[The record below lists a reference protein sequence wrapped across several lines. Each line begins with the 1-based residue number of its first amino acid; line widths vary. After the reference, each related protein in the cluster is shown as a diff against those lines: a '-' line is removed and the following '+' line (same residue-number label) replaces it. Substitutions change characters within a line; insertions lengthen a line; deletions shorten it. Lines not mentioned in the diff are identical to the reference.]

1 MKKTIK
7 IIGIIFFILI
17 ISLLIFGVKF
27 LSDLK
32 LDASEIIDY
41 NPRLTTQIYDRNGEL
56 IANLF
61 HKEHRVY
68 ATYDEIPPRLIEA
81 LIAIEDTT
89 FFEHKGVNYE
99 AIFRAIIKDIKAM
112 KLVEGASTLTQQLV
126 KNTILT
132 NEKKFKRKINE
143 ALLAIKVEK
152 ELSKEQILERYL
164 NQVYFGHRYYGIKT
178 AAQGYFHKR
187 LHELNLKEMALL
199 VGLPKAPSA
208 FDPTRHYDLAL
219 SRANIV
225 LYRMHTLGWIT
236 KEELE
241 KYTAF
246 RPTVYDDSLTKNVAP
261 YVVDAVVRELKDEFE
276 DIKRGGY
283 RVYTTIDL
291 NLQKLA
297 RESLK
302 RRYDEIIKQHKNED
316 VNYSDLNGAMVVLEN
331 RSGEVLALVG
341 GVDYKKSA
349 FNRATQSLRQ
359 PGSSFKPFVY
369 QIALNYGYST
379 QSKLTDISRTYNFKE
394 SEDDNNETNETK
406 EWQPKNYEKNFEGL
420 ITLRDALVRSRNLA
434 TINLV
439 TSLGLSQVYKEI
451 KKMGFKN
458 VQRDL
463 SISLGTFGISPL
475 EFSGYY
481 TIFSNYG
488 VKKEPILVKKVV
500 DKLSNETIFTSKEQN
515 ITTPQQAYLMISI
528 LKDVVK
534 RGTGR
539 RANVKGIEIAG
550 KTGTTNNY
558 VDAWFCAFSPEI
570 ETIVWFGKDNNKPM
584 SKNET
589 GGKSAAVVVK
599 YFFEEYI
606 KMHPETKREFDI
618 PKGVTKVKID
628 GRDEF
633 FTDISKRPK
642 ETNLIPASSEDGK
655 LLF

>member
-1 MKKTIK
+1 MKKALKVT
-7 IIGIIFFILI
+7 FIVLFVLI
-17 ISLLIFGVKF
+17 IATLIWVGKF
-27 LSDLK
+27 LSDIK
-32 LDASEIIDY
+32 LNADSLIDY

-56 IANLF
+56 IANIF

-89 FFEHKGVNYE
+89 FFEHSGVNYE

-126 KNTILT
+126 KNTILS

-143 ALLAIKVEK
+143 ALLAIKIEEK
-152 ELSKEQILERYL
+152 LTKEQILERYL

-178 AAQGYFHKR
+178 AAQGYFHKN
-187 LHELNLKEMALL
+187 LNELNLKEMALL

-236 KEELE
+236 KEELDE
-241 KYTAF
+241 YTAF

-261 YVVDAVVRELKDEFE
+261 YVVDAVIRELKDEFP
-276 DIKRGGY
+276 DIKSGGY
-283 RVYTTIDL
+283 KIYTTIDL
-291 NLQKLA
+291 QTQNLAKK
-297 RESLK
+297 SLK
-302 RRYDEIIKQHKNED
+302 KTYEEIVIRSED
-316 VNYSDLNGAMVVLEN
+316 INYSDLNGAMVVLEN
-331 RSGEVLALVG
+331 RTGEVLSLVG
-341 GVDYKKSA
+341 GIDYKKSA
-349 FNRATQSLRQ
+349 FNRAVQSLRQ
-359 PGSSFKPFVY
+359 PGSSFKPFIY
-369 QIALNYGYST
+369 QIALDYGYST
-379 QSKLTDISRTYNFKE
+379 QSQLTDISRTYNKVDENE
-394 SEDDNNETNETK
+394 SKNSDDEDNISK
-406 EWQPKNYEKNFEGL
+406 EWRPKNYEKNFEGL
-420 ITLRDALVRSRNLA
+420 ISLREALIHSRNLA

-439 TSLGLSQVYKEI
+439 TSLGLSLVHNEI

-475 EFSGYY
+475 EFAGYY

-488 VKKEPILVKKVV
+488 VKKEPILVTKVV
-500 DKLSNETIFTSKEQN
+500 DKLSNETSFISKEHN
-515 ITTPQQAYLMISI
+515 VTSPQQAYLMISI

-539 RANVKGIEIAG
+539 RANVAGIDIAG

-570 ETIVWFGKDNNKPM
+570 ETIVWFGRDSNQPM
-584 SKNET
+584 SNKET
-589 GGKSAAVVVK
+589 GGKSAAIAVR
-599 YFFEEYI
+599 YFFEDYL
-606 KMHPETKREFDI
+606 KLHPETKREFDI
-618 PKGVTKVKID
+618 PKGVTKVKIK

-633 FTDISKRPK
+633 FTPISKRPK
-642 ETNLIPASSEDGK
+642 NRHLDPTESGGE